1 MMALVKAGNL
11 QKTLMNIDVQAA
23 FWGLAALIAL
33 IIEVTHRTFY
43 LVETALQIIKSG
55 NQGAKAATAGA
66 GSYSSGSSSAR

>member
-1 MMALVKAGNL
+1 
-11 QKTLMNIDVQAA
+11 VQAA

-33 IIEVTHRTFY
+33 IIEVTYRTFY

-55 NQGAKAATAGA
+55 NPGAKAAAAGA

>member
-66 GSYSSGSSSAR
+66 GS